1 MLAVPLKLCTENPS
15 YAILRI
21 YRLQAVTVRE
31 VIVGFTSGIRESV
44 GGRLTWEAV
53 AFYLPLTQQR
63 NLARHRLVAFN
74 LRNTPTARQM
84 MHSDE
89 DK

>member
-15 YAILRI
+15 CAIPRI

-31 VIVGFTSGIRESV
+31 VILSFTFGIGERAR
-44 GGRLTWEAV
+44 GRLTWEAV

-63 NLARHRLVAFN
+63 SLARHRLVAFN
-74 LRNTPTARQM
+74 LRKHADCATDDAF
-84 MHSDE
+84 
-89 DK
+89 